1 MRLRR
6 KRLDNP
12 RPDVKRDPRR
22 FDDLLQHFGQI
33 DVRRMFGG
41 EGIYAG
47 EVMIGLVAGDRLYLK
62 TGDLN
67 RADFLAEACE
77 AFSFPRGK
85 KIMTTSYYAVPDRLF
100 DDPEEFG
107 GWARKAHAAEL
118 AAKSSGGRRRR
129 PRKDHK

>member
-1 MRLRR
+1 
-6 KRLDNP
+6 
-12 RPDVKRDPRR
+12 VKRDSRR
-22 FDDLLQHFGQI
+22 FDDLFQHFGRI

-85 KIMTTSYYAVPDRLF
+85 KLMVTSYYAVPDRLF

-107 GWARKAHAAEL
+107 GWARKAHAA
-118 AAKSSGGRRRR
+118 AISVKKP
-129 PRKDHK
+129 PRKSVKPR